1 MKGKEK
7 SLWMKRITGAGRSIG
22 HQALMT
28 IIAILIVMAFLA
40 VSGYQPSAVMKGLGR
55 AFTQDLAGTI
65 RWATPLILAGVA
77 VCIPFKAQ
85 VFNLGVDGQIYLG
98 AIAATQVALM
108 MPENIGGLG
117 LIPVFIA
124 GAAAGALFALIP
136 ALMKVYCNTDMV
148 VTTLLLN
155 FVGKLF
161 TEFMTTEVMRD
172 PSKVTQMNASRTL
185 PENLWLPKI
194 AAFGSSSASVG
205 FYIAVIVALVAAF
218 LFFKTTLGYE
228 IKLVGTNPDFA
239 RYGGMKPNL
248 VVLKVMALSG
258 AVAGVIGTIEV
269 AAVQHKLIA
278 AFNPDIGF
286 DGIVVSL
293 LANNNPLGILISG
306 FFFGGLKN
314 GGNVMQRVTEV
325 PQIVTQIIRAIII
338 LTISANVS
346 IKWVR
351 GRRERKLNGDHI

>member
-1 MKGKEK
+1 MKGEIWK
-7 SLWMKRITGAGRSIG
+7 KRITGAGCAIG
-22 HQALMT
+22 RQVVMT
-28 IIAILIVMAFLA
+28 LIAILIVMVFLA
-40 VSGYQPSAVMKGLGR
+40 LSGYHPTAVMTGLGR

-65 RWATPLILAGVA
+65 RWATPLILAGIA

-98 AIAATQVALM
+98 AIAATWVALIL
-108 MPENIGGLG
+108 PPDVSGWG

-124 GAAAGALFALIP
+124 GAAAGALFAMIP

-155 FVGKLF
+155 FIGKLF
-161 TEFMTTEVMRD
+161 TEFMTSEVMRD
-172 PSKVTQMNASRTL
+172 PDKITQMNASRTL
-185 PENLWLPKI
+185 PEDLWLPKMT
-194 AAFGSSSASVG
+194 AFGSSTASVG
-205 FYIAVIVALVAAF
+205 IYIAVGVALIAAF
-218 LFFKTTLGYE
+218 LFYKTTLGYE

-239 RYGGMKPNL
+239 RYGGMKPNS

-258 AVAGVIGTIEV
+258 AVAGIIGTIEV
-269 AAVQHKLIA
+269 TAVQHKLIA

-293 LANNNPLGILISG
+293 LANNNPLGILLSG

-338 LTISANVS
+338 LTISANVT
-346 IKWVR
+346 IKWAR
-351 GRRERKLNGDHI
+351 SRKERKVDGDII